1 MSNPMPRLVVVSN
14 RVPAIRQ
21 KADQAGGLAVG
32 VIGALRATGGLWFG
46 WSGEL
51 ADGPPRA
58 PNLAAAGGVS
68 YATVDLDRRD
78 FDGFYNSYANRAL
91 WPLFHYRINL
101 VRYEPE
107 AYAAYCRVNA
117 QFAERLAPLLRPDDI
132 VWAHDYHLIP
142 LAEELRRLGVR
153 QPVGFFLHT
162 PFPAWQVMLALPNHA
177 EIVRALAA
185 YDLVGFQTP
194 TDLTV
199 FRDYVE
205 REAGGRTDGKG
216 AIEAWG
222 RRFRAGAYAIGIDPA
237 QAAEEAERAVQ
248 GRSTRRLMEGLRG
261 RALIVG
267 VDRLD
272 YSKGLPH
279 RFRAYERLLDSQP
292 DLRGRVTFMQIAP
305 PTRERVPE
313 YLELRRELER
323 SAGSINGRYGDVD
336 WTPLRYISRAVP
348 RTTLMGYYRAAR
360 VGLVTP
366 LRDGMNLV
374 AKEYVAA
381 QEPYDPGVLVLSRFA
396 GAAHEL
402 AEALLVHPFD
412 SDDLAAAL
420 GRALAMPIEERRER
434 WRAMFATL
442 QRNDIDA
449 WREAFIGDLTAAARQ
464 RQLRA
469 RPLSAA

>member
-1 MSNPMPRLVVVSN
+1 MARLVVVSN
-14 RVPAIRQ
+14 RVPAARQ

-51 ADGPPRA
+51 GDGPPGPA
-58 PNLAAAGGVS
+58 ALAQAGGVS
-68 YATVDLDRRD
+68 YATIDLDRRD
-78 FDGFYNSYANRAL
+78 FDGFYGGYSNRAL

-107 AYAAYCRVNA
+107 DYDAYRRVNA
-117 QFAERLAPLLRPDDI
+117 QFAERLAPLLRPDDTI
-132 VWAHDYHLIP
+132 WAHDYHLIP
-142 LAEELRRLGVR
+142 LAEELRRLGVG
-153 QPVGFFLHT
+153 QPIGFFLHT
-162 PFPAWQVMLALPNHA
+162 PFPSWQVMLALPNHA
-177 EIVRALAA
+177 EILRALAA

-205 REAGGRTDGKG
+205 REAGGRTDGAG

-222 RRFRAGAYAIGIDPA
+222 RRFRAGAYAIGIHPA
-237 QAAEEAERAVQ
+237 QAAEEAERALH
-248 GRSTRRLMEGLRG
+248 GKSTRRLVDGLRG

-279 RFRAYERLLDSQP
+279 RFRAYERLLDEQP
-292 DLRGRVTFMQIAP
+292 GLRGHVTFMQIAP

-323 SAGSINGRYGDVD
+323 SSGAINGRYGDVD
-336 WTPLRYISRAVP
+336 WTPLRYIGRTVP
-348 RTTLMGYYRAAR
+348 RATLMGYYRAAR

-381 QEPYDPGVLVLSRFA
+381 QDPYDPGVLVLSRFA

-402 AEALLVHPFD
+402 VEALLVHPFD
-412 SDDLAAAL
+412 VGDLAAAL
-420 GRALAMPIEERRER
+420 GRALAMPLDERRAR
-434 WRAMFATL
+434 WRAMYATL
-442 QRNDIDA
+442 SRNDIDA
-449 WREAFIGDLTAAARQ
+449 WRTAFTGDLLSAAHA

-469 RPLSAA
+469 EPLTAA